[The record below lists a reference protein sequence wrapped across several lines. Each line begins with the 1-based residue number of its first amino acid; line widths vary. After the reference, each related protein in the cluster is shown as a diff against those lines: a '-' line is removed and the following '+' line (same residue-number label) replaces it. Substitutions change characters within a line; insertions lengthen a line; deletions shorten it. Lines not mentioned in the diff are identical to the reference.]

1 MRKMYIQPKLEI
13 SKVAPT
19 SIVCASGEIV
29 EIPDPITGQAPK
41 RRTEVF

>member
-1 MRKMYIQPKLEI
+1 MRKMYIQPKMEI

-19 SIVCASGEIV
+19 TIVCASGPIGNT
-29 EIPDPITGQAPK
+29 DQQITGQAPK